1 VKPAPFEY
9 RRPASLDEALELLAE
24 HGDDAKVL
32 AGGQSLVPL
41 LSMRLSRPT
50 VLVDINRVADLDNMA
65 HEDGC
70 SRVAALV
77 RQAAFA
83 GASRL
88 GDCCLPYIG
97 HVVTRNRGT
106 VAGSLAHADASA
118 ELPLALV
125 ASGGSVVAASTEGTR
140 EIAAED
146 FFVTHFT
153 TALEPTEL
161 VVESRWPDHGRS
173 AGNGSG
179 FAEFAL
185 RAGDYALAMAAC
197 VLGVRGGVAA
207 GVRVAVGAVSDRPLV
222 VEASCEVAEGT
233 VITEDLAREA
243 GAAARAV
250 VDPPDGLHAT
260 GAYRRELTALMVERA
275 LLAAWAD
282 ASEEAA

>member
-1 VKPAPFEY
+1 M
-9 RRPASLDEALELLAE
+9 LTNLATW
-24 HGDDAKVL
+24 
-32 AGGQSLVPL
+32 LV
-41 LSMRLSRPT
+41 RTAARAW
-50 VLVDINRVADLDNMA
+50 R
-65 HEDGC
+65 
-70 SRVAALV
+70 ALV

-83 GASRL
+83 GASPL
-88 GDCCLPYIG
+88 GDRCLPYIG

-125 ASGGSVVAASTEGTR
+125 ASGGSVVAASTAGTR

-153 TALEPTEL
+153 TTLEPTEL

-173 AGNGSG
+173 ARDGCG

-197 VLGVRGGVAA
+197 VLGVRDGVAT
-207 GVRVAVGAVSDRPLV
+207 GVRVAVGAVSDRPLLV
-222 VEASCEVAEGT
+222 GAASAVAEGS
-233 VITEDLAREA
+233 VVTEDLAREA

-275 LLAAWAD
+275 LLGAWAD